1 MNKLNRFYH
10 ADTYILD
17 QASLPLFFVS
27 KVIQFFNFIFRTD
40 APFMPWA
47 RVN

>member
-17 QASLPLFFVS
+17 QASLPLFFRFESNSVF
-27 KVIQFFNFIFRTD
+27 QFYFSN
-40 APFMPWA
+40 
-47 RVN
+47 